1 MRPGPYIPRALSASG
16 RKPYQKYQNN
26 DTEIVAGIGRAWTQ
40 PVGQDSGIGDAQ
52 GDQYPGE
59 EGEQGKEPPLLFQ
72 RYPGLEIGDQRDID
86 AGGEPADQKL
96 EGEEEDKV
104 KLWSG
109 TQKGRGQTK
118 GGHQGAVDQKQ
129 GAQVFQGA
137 EAGRPD
143 QEQAGQQ
150 GSGGGGGD
158 RQAVSGLWKLV
169 QLHQN
174 AGEDDLLAVGYKK
187 VEGHHQKKE
196 GEQFPPAQQISNT
209 GQQAGRFRLL
219 DGARRVGNEA
229 LLEGGEAVG
238 QRAQQEDGPEST
250 QSKQK
255 RARRRGQYRRAVI
268 QQAFDSIE
276 GGETLR
282 WTQLRKE
289 NLGCNFEQMGQ
300 QVKKHGARKEEGER
314 GAGEKQEKGT
324 ERAGTKI
331 TEDQQSFPVGALH
344 KRPQEGNGQQ
354 GRKAGQGEEKTGRPQ
369 TPGALEH
376 IEGQGDQIK
385 GGAEPGNR
393 SSGQQE
399 GGGPA
404 ADSPAHRLLLAP
416 VGGAGGGALQKAVF
430 DQQAAEV
437 GKVLID
443 PAQQPVDLLLRILSA
458 GRELLGDGAEYD
470 QLALLT
476 GRPLA
481 QGAGLVETGGQ
492 DGLPLLLSNGVAR
505 INHGRSGMG
514 VAKAG
519 IHRAGDAAG
528 AQ

>member
-1 MRPGPYIPRALSASG
+1 M
-16 RKPYQKYQNN
+16 
-26 DTEIVAGIGRAWTQ
+26 
-40 PVGQDSGIGDAQ
+40 
-52 GDQYPGE
+52 
-59 EGEQGKEPPLLFQ
+59 
-72 RYPGLEIGDQRDID
+72 
-86 AGGEPADQKL
+86 
-96 EGEEEDKV
+96 
-104 KLWSG
+104 
-109 TQKGRGQTK
+109 
-118 GGHQGAVDQKQ
+118 
-129 GAQVFQGA
+129 
-137 EAGRPD
+137 
-143 QEQAGQQ
+143 
-150 GSGGGGGD
+150 
-158 RQAVSGLWKLV
+158 
-169 QLHQN
+169 
-174 AGEDDLLAVGYKK
+174 
-187 VEGHHQKKE
+187 
-196 GEQFPPAQQISNT
+196 
-209 GQQAGRFRLL
+209 
-219 DGARRVGNEA
+219 GARRVGNEA

-354 GRKAGQGEEKTGRPQ
+354 GRKAGQGEEKAGRPQ

-376 IEGQGDQIK
+376 IERQGDQIK
-385 GGAEPGNR
+385 GGAEPGDR
-393 SSGQQE
+393 PSGQQE

-458 GRELLGDGAEYD
+458 GLELLGDGAEYD
-470 QLALLT
+470 QLALFT

-481 QGAGLVETGGQ
+481 QGA
-492 DGLPLLLSNGVAR
+492 AR
-505 INHGRSGMG
+505 QNRRPGWP
-514 VAKAG
+514 
-519 IHRAGDAAG
+519 AAPP
-528 AQ
+528 Q